1 MSQQHL
7 GLWWFHKRKKME
19 NNHITVAIS
28 FCELIRST
36 LGPRGM
42 NKMVVNEGKGE
53 IILTN
58 DGATIIQNVKGG
70 NPIVDLFMNLAVS
83 QENAIGDGTTTSV
96 IIAGQLLQNAITL
109 IDKGIH
115 PTTII
120 TGYNLAKVRSLKYLD
135 EHREPGDREK
145 IIKTAFGTK
154 IAPDIINHLCSILLN
169 VKNFENLKLYKI
181 PNSDTLDSEVINGFV
196 FPGFTI
202 NERMKSQVTGKI
214 AVLDFPSNMELDKIQ
229 VTNADELEKITQKAK
244 QMKRQIV
251 DELVK
256 NKIDCVF
263 YTDTNP
269 EFESYLT
276 DKEITGVV
284 VFQRENID
292 GICKALNLR
301 VCSCIEDVESHFGE
315 GNVKYVKQTAGNSGH
330 IYINSDK
337 SEIETLVLNGPTD
350 QTLSEIE
357 RATLDVISLLKHET
371 DCVIGAGAIEIDI
384 ALDLRNFANEIGG
397 KEQLAIEKFAESIES
412 IPMIIAENAGLD
424 AMEILTN
431 LKTIHKNNKDMGVD
445 IIQGISDARERGI
458 IEPVLVKIYAINS
471 ATNVATLILKL
482 DRILTGEEEK
492 K

>member
-1 MSQQHL
+1 
-7 GLWWFHKRKKME
+7 ME
-19 NNHITVAIS
+19 NNHIIVAIS

-70 NPIVDLFMNLAVS
+70 NPIVDLFKNLAIS

-96 IIAGQLLQNAITL
+96 IIAGQLLQNALTL

-120 TGYNLAKVRSLKYLD
+120 TGYNLAKVRSLNYLNN
-135 EHREPGDREK
+135 HREPGDRKK

-154 IAPDIINHLCSILLN
+154 IAPDIINHLSSLLLKI
-169 VKNFENLKLYKI
+169 KNFENLKLYKI
-181 PNSDTLDSEVINGFV
+181 PNSDPLDSELINGYV

-202 NERMKSQVTGKI
+202 NERMKSQISGKI

-229 VTNADELEKITQKAK
+229 VTNADELERITERAK
-244 QMKRQIV
+244 QIKRRIV

-256 NKIDCVF
+256 NEIKCVL

-276 DKEITGVV
+276 DKEITGIVI
-284 VFQRENID
+284 FQRENVD
-292 GICKALNLR
+292 GICKALNAR
-301 VCSCIEDVESHFGE
+301 VCSCVEDIKTHS
-315 GNVKYVKQTAGNSGH
+315 GNGDIKYVKQTVGNSGH
-330 IYINSDK
+330 IYVSSDK
-337 SEIETLVLNGPTD
+337 SEIETLVINGPTD
-350 QTLSEIE
+350 QTLGETE
-357 RATLDVISLLKHET
+357 RATSDIINLLKHKT
-371 DCVIGAGAIEIDI
+371 DCVIGAGAIETDI
-384 ALDLRNFANEIGG
+384 SLDLKEFANEIGG

-424 AMEILTN
+424 AMEVLTN
-431 LKTIHKNNKDMGVD
+431 LKTIHKENKDMGVD
-445 IIQGISDARERGI
+445 IIIGISDARERGI

-471 ATNVATLILKL
+471 AVNVATLILKL
-482 DRILTGEEEK
+482 DRILTGEEK
-492 K
+492 

>member
-1 MSQQHL
+1 MD
-7 GLWWFHKRKKME
+7 

-42 NKMVVNEGKGE
+42 NKMVVNEGKNE

-70 NPIVDLFMNLAVS
+70 NPIVDLFKNLAIS
-83 QENAIGDGTTTSV
+83 QENAIGDGTTTSI
-96 IIAGQLLQNAITL
+96 IIAGQLLQNALTL

-120 TGYNLAKVRSLKYLD
+120 TGYNLAKVRSLNYLS
-135 EHREPGDREK
+135 EHREKGDNEK

-154 IAPDIINHLCSILLN
+154 IAPDIINHLTNLLN
-169 VKNFENLKLYKI
+169 RNCENLKLYKMQGD
-181 PNSDTLDSEVINGFV
+181 PLDSEVVNGFV

-202 NERMKSQVTGKI
+202 NERMKSHVNGKI
-214 AVLDFPSNMELDKIQ
+214 AILDFPSSIEVDNFQ
-229 VTNADELEKITQKAK
+229 VTEAEELAKISE
-244 QMKRQIV
+244 MKKKMKKDIV

-256 NKIDCVF
+256 NKIECVL

-276 DKEITGVV
+276 DKEITGIVI
-284 VFQRENID
+284 FQRENVD
-292 GICKALNLR
+292 GICKALNSR
-301 VCSCIEDVESHFGE
+301 VCSCVEDIETHFGE
-315 GNVKYVKQTAGNSGH
+315 GDIKYVKQVIGNTGH
-330 IYINSDK
+330 IYVSSK
-337 SEIETLVLNGPTD
+337 SSEVQTLVLNGPTA

-371 DCVIGAGAIEIDI
+371 DCVIGAGSIETDI
-384 ALDLRNFANEIGG
+384 SLDLRNYANEIGG

-431 LKTIHKNNKDMGVD
+431 LKTAHKNKSDMGVD
-445 IIQGISDARERGI
+445 IVLGISDARERGI
-458 IEPVLVKIYAINS
+458 MEPVLVKIYAINS
-471 ATNVATLILKL
+471 AVNVATLILKL
-482 DRILTGEEEK
+482 DRILTGDEEK

>member
-1 MSQQHL
+1 
-7 GLWWFHKRKKME
+7 ME

-70 NPIVDLFMNLAVS
+70 NPIVDLFKNLAFS

-96 IIAGQLLQNAITL
+96 IIAGQLLQNALTL
-109 IDKGIH
+109 MDKGIH

-120 TGYNLAKVRSLKYLD
+120 NGYNLAKVRSLTYLND
-135 EHREPGDREK
+135 HKEPGDREK
-145 IIKTAFGTK
+145 IIRTAFGTK
-154 IAPDIINHLCSILLN
+154 IPPDIINHLSSILLKI
-169 VKNFENLKLYKI
+169 KNFGSLKLYKI
-181 PNSDTLDSEVINGFV
+181 PNSDPIDSEVINGFV
-196 FPGFTI
+196 FSGFTI
-202 NERMKSQVTGKI
+202 NERMENQVNGKI
-214 AVLDFPSNMELDKIQ
+214 AVLDFPSNLELDKIQ
-229 VTNADELEKITQKAK
+229 VTNADELEKITQKSK

-251 DELVK
+251 DELIENEIK
-256 NKIDCVF
+256 CVL

-276 DKEITGVV
+276 DKGITGIVI
-284 VFQRENID
+284 FKRENVD
-292 GICKALNLR
+292 GICKALNTR
-301 VCSCIEDVESHFGE
+301 VCSCVEDIKTHSGR
-315 GNVKYVKQTAGNSGH
+315 GNVNYIKQTTGNSGH
-330 IYINSDK
+330 IYVSSEN

-357 RATLDVISLLKHET
+357 RATSDILSLLRHKI
-371 DCVIGAGAIEIDI
+371 DCVIGAGSIETDI
-384 ALDLRNFANEIGG
+384 SLDLKEFANEIGG

-424 AMEILTN
+424 AMEVLTN
-431 LKTIHKNNKDMGVD
+431 LKTAHKENKDIGVD
-445 IIQGISDARERGI
+445 IFLGISDARKRGI
-458 IEPVLVKIYAINS
+458 IEPVLVKIHAINS
-471 ATNVATLILKL
+471 ASNVATLILKL
-482 DRILTGEEEK
+482 DRILTGDEK
-492 K
+492 